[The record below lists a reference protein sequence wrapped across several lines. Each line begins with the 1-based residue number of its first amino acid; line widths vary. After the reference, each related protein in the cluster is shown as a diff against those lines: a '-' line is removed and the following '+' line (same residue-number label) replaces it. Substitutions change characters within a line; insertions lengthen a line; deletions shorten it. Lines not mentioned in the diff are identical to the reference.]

1 MAVMVMFSLLSI
13 ILCRASSP
21 FWDFLSKISI
31 STLVSITIIFCV
43 QSLKRRFLRGFFL
56 CL

>member
-1 MAVMVMFSLLSI
+1 MAVMAMFSLLSI

-56 CL
+56 YL